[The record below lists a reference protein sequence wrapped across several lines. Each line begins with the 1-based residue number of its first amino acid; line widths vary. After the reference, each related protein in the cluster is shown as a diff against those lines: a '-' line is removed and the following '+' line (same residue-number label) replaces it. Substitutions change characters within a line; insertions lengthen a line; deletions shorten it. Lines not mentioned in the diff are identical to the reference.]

1 MSSEQTAAA
10 FSGRTLRVERLP
22 HGVHH
27 LVLARPAV
35 RNAID
40 GTMAEELAVALG
52 TLADLGPQEL
62 RVLVVRGEGDF
73 FSAGADIGYM
83 REQAAR
89 SGRENLAAAA
99 RLALAFHSL
108 AALPAPVVGVLKGAA
123 MGGGLGLLACCDLVV
138 AEAAALAA
146 LPEARLGVLPAVISP
161 YLLRKVGVSHTA
173 ALAFSGRRFTADE
186 LLRMGFVQRVVAA
199 TELPAALEELVADVL
214 RGGPEAQRRTKRLLL
229 ELAPLPSPAVEA
241 ATAGAIAEAR
251 TSQEA
256 RTGFEAF
263 LARQDPPWVPAS
275 PSPEDP
281 GPR

>member
-1 MSSEQTAAA
+1 MSPQDRAAA
-10 FSGRTLRVERLP
+10 FAGRTLRVERLP

-40 GTMAEELAVALG
+40 GTMAEELAAALAA
-52 TLADLGPQEL
+52 LADLGAPEL
-62 RVLVVRGEGDF
+62 RLLVLRGDGDF

-83 REQAAR
+83 REQAER

-99 RLALAFHSL
+99 RLAQAFHSL

-123 MGGGLGLLACCDLVV
+123 MGGGLGLLACCDLVI
-138 AEAAALAA
+138 AEDTAVAA
-146 LPEARLGVLPAVISP
+146 LPESRLGVLPAVISP
-161 YLLRKVGVSHTA
+161 YLLRKIGVSHTA
-173 ALAFSGRRFTADE
+173 VMAYSGRRFMAEE
-186 LLRMGFVQRVVAA
+186 LLRMGLVQRVVAA
-199 TELPAALEELVADVL
+199 TDLPAALDGIVADVL

-229 ELAPLPSPAVEA
+229 ELEPLPSAAVEA
-241 ATAGAIAEAR
+241 TTTGAIAEAR
-251 TSQEA
+251 ASQEA
-256 RTGFEAF
+256 RSGFEAF
-263 LARQDPPWVPAS
+263 LARRDPAWVPKD